1 MQMSNQEISLIE
13 DILKMNEH
21 KLGPDLSGLVT
32 DLISELRTARFESDI
47 AVESNRHFYQ
57 KFYGGDIDKMVADNK
72 DLIRKNKKRRRA

>member
-32 DLISELRTARFESDI
+32 DLIAELRTARFESDI
-47 AVESNRHFYQ
+47 AVESNRHYFR
-57 KFYGGDIDKMVADNK
+57 KTYGGDINKMVADNK
-72 DLIRKNKKRRRA
+72 DLIRKNKRARKR